1 MSQRK
6 LTYLKHLSFRELK
19 IMYVKYPND
28 RNLIKPVMDEMFVKL
43 MSIKQQ
49 REKDK
54 LLNELTQAHEISM
67 TSLAISPEKPKPI
80 DESERSRR
88 SMSERLFDRMI
99 GENEINKN
107 NDITKVD
114 KEWMNPYG
122 EIVDETY

>member
-67 TSLAISPEKPKPI
+67 TSLAISTEKPKPI